1 MYLSKT
7 VIGTHRIST
16 VEFQTI
22 ELLRLQQLSMLHLFD
37 IILQN

>member
-1 MYLSKT
+1 M
-7 VIGTHRIST
+7 IGTHRIST

-22 ELLRLQQLSMLHLFD
+22 ELPRLQQLSMLHLFY